1 MAAGAA
7 AAAAIAQ
14 AIKTSGVLVRLEPGE
29 FMKVLR
35 RAQDPLIVIAQ
46 GGMFKPHYKYLMSYK
61 GLAFHTK
68 TAEPIE
74 LSADVEV
81 IEASRFWMPD

>member
-14 AIKTSGVLVRLEPGE
+14 ALKASGIVVRLEPGE

-35 RAQDPLIVIAQ
+35 RAPNPLVVIAQ
-46 GGMFKPHYKYLMSYK
+46 GGIFKPHYRYLMSYK

-81 IEASRFWMPD
+81 VEAAKIWMPD